1 MIVIQVIT
9 PSILDKFK
17 YITRITGKKNE
28 WLEEKIRKIVKIR
41 LKLVLIRLGLLLNYC
56 IIACSIKK
64 IFVKMNFFK
73 FF

>member
-17 YITRITGKKNE
+17 YITRITEKKNE

-56 IIACSIKK
+56 IIAC
-64 IFVKMNFFK
+64 
-73 FF
+73 